1 MKGGKRLGALLL
13 AAVFSLTLGACEGN
27 GGVPEESRE
36 VGNAGSSK
44 GEASVGAEYSGE
56 NRERALSSPA
66 LSSGEESRT
75 EEQEEEML
83 KLQVTAGGKEFSALL
98 YDSETTRALLK
109 NKPMTLEMNEL
120 NGNEKYFDLP
130 VSLPAEARNPHSIR
144 AGDLMLYGGSCLV
157 LFYESFSTSYEYTPL
172 GFLEDPAGLGEA
184 LGSGSAEVSFQVSAE

>member
-1 MKGGKRLGALLL
+1 
-13 AAVFSLTLGACEGN
+13 
-27 GGVPEESRE
+27 
-36 VGNAGSSK
+36 
-44 GEASVGAEYSGE
+44 
-56 NRERALSSPA
+56 
-66 LSSGEESRT
+66 
-75 EEQEEEML
+75 
-83 KLQVTAGGKEFSALL
+83 
-98 YDSETTRALLK
+98 
-109 NKPMTLEMNEL
+109 MTLELNEL

>member
-1 MKGGKRLGALLL
+1 
-13 AAVFSLTLGACEGN
+13 
-27 GGVPEESRE
+27 
-36 VGNAGSSK
+36 
-44 GEASVGAEYSGE
+44 
-56 NRERALSSPA
+56 
-66 LSSGEESRT
+66 
-75 EEQEEEML
+75 ML

-109 NKPMTLEMNEL
+109 NMPMTLEMNEL

-130 VSLPAEARNPHSIR
+130 VSLPTEARNPHSIR